1 MQKFQD
7 VLDGKIKVEELT
19 PEEMSEFVKFGKE
32 KVTETL
38 TAVGGVRDARQAEE
52 KKLGE
57 AKDAITKAEATIA
70 RADELNKP
78 ALTPEMQV
86 FRNEQVEKAK
96 NRLLST
102 VKLTPEQQA
111 EVMEKF
117 KKLDSGKMDADFIYK
132 DLIASVA
139 ATQPDRFLTLS
150 EKEENERIAAEEELA
165 RQAGGSGGS
174 AGGDNKPKKFTDEA
188 TKLAKDAGISPE
200 AATRQLTEGNRRTY

>member
-1 MQKFQD
+1 M
-7 VLDGKIKVEELT
+7 
-19 PEEMSEFVKFGKE
+19 PEFVKFGKE

-52 KKLGE
+52 KKLTD
-57 AKDAITKAEATIA
+57 AKEAITKAEATIA

-132 DLIASVA
+132 DLTASVA

-174 AGGDNKPKKFTDEA
+174 AGEDNKPKKFTDAA
-188 TKLAKDAGISPE
+188 TQLAKDAGISPE
-200 AATRQLTEGNRRTY
+200 AATKQLTEGNRRIY